1 MFLCSAK
8 RGRIVVSKKYVFLS
22 NVTLLLFVLVLIML
36 RDAAAQ
42 EGDGFNPELAPVS
55 SAFTYQGQLETG
67 GVPVNN
73 TCDMTFSLYNA
84 LAGGS
89 QVGSTQTVT
98 NITVTD
104 GVFTAALNGSGQFG
118 ATAFAGDARWLQIAV
133 RCPAGAGGYT
143 TLSPRQE
150 TTATPYSIYSLNTG
164 ALRGIPI
171 STATPAAESVLQYN
185 GSQWAPSA
193 VKVRR
198 LFYLTTSTVAGN
210 AAITACAAGYH
221 MASMWEIFDVSTLEY
236 NTSLGYTATDSGSGP
251 PASIAGWIRT
261 GVPSFTNTVPGNA
274 NCNAWSSNNAAHNGT
289 RVNLQPQWAS
299 ASEFTAPWDSTVQ
312 ACGTTSR
319 VWCVEN

>member
-1 MFLCSAK
+1 MIA
-8 RGRIVVSKKYVFLS
+8 KKYFWLS
-22 NVTLLLFVLVLIML
+22 HIGVLLFVLALFWL

-42 EGDGFNPELAPVS
+42 EGDSLVPELAPVTT
-55 SAFTYQGQLETG
+55 AFTYQGQLETG
-67 GVPVNN
+67 GAPVNN
-73 TCDMTFSLYNA
+73 TCDMTFALFNA
-84 LAGGS
+84 LSGGS

-98 NITVTD
+98 NITVTN
-104 GVFTAALNGSGQFG
+104 GLFTATLNGSGQFG

-133 RCPAGAGGYT
+133 RCPAGSGSYT

-150 TTATPYSIYSLNTG
+150 TTATPYSIYSLSTG

-171 STATPAAESVLQYN
+171 STATPASENVLQYN
-185 GSQWAPSA
+185 GSLWAPTSIDT
-193 VKVRR
+193 RR
-198 LFYLTTSTVAGN
+198 QFYLTTTTVVGN

-221 MASMWEIFDVSTLEY
+221 MASMWEIFEVSTLKY
-236 NTSLGYTATDSGSGP
+236 NTGIGYTATDSGSGP

-274 NCNAWSSNNAAHNGT
+274 NCSSWTSNSAAHSGT

-312 ACGTTSR
+312 TCNATSR

>member
-1 MFLCSAK
+1 M
-8 RGRIVVSKKYVFLS
+8 VSKKYVLLS
-22 NVTLLLFVLVLIML
+22 NVVLLFLVLALFML
-36 RDAAAQ
+36 RNAAAQ
-42 EGDGFNPELAPVS
+42 EGDAVNPELAPVS
-55 SAFTYQGQLETG
+55 TAFTYQGQLETG
-67 GVPVNN
+67 GVPVNS
-73 TCDMTFSLYNA
+73 TCDMTFTLYNA
-84 LAGGS
+84 LTSGG
-89 QVGSTQTVT
+89 QVGSTQTIT
-98 NITVTD
+98 NITVSD
-104 GVFTAALNGSGQFG
+104 GLFTAALNGAGQFG

-133 RCPAGAGGYT
+133 RCPAGSGTYT
-143 TLSPRQE
+143 TLAPRQE
-150 TTATPYSIYSLNTG
+150 TTATPYSVYSLNTG

-193 VKVRR
+193 VEGRR
-198 LFYLTTSTVAGN
+198 LFYLTTTVVAGN
-210 AAITACAAGYH
+210 VPTTACAAGYH

-274 NCNAWSSNNAAHNGT
+274 NCSSWTSNNAAHNGT
-289 RVNLQPQWAS
+289 RINLQPQWAT
-299 ASEFTAPWDSTVQ
+299 ASEFTAPWDATVQ